1 MPSNHSEFIVR
12 GYVTGDWA
20 AVLDICI
27 AAFTQ
32 IHEGFERALGRELF
46 QLVYPD
52 WKASNE
58 AYLRSLCES
67 NECERMLV
75 AEFQGSVVGFIHYE
89 FDQVRASGTLGLNA
103 VHPRWQ
109 RRGIASSMYQRVFR
123 ILREKGSRFVQVG
136 TGGDPAHVPARA
148 AYEKCGFS
156 PIPRRSLFQ
165 EAVMAAKR

>member
-1 MPSNHSEFIVR
+1 MSSNQSEFIVR
-12 GYVTGDWA
+12 QYVTADWA
-20 AVLDICI
+20 TVLDICI
-27 AAFTQ
+27 AAFTP

-67 NECERMLV
+67 DECERMLV
-75 AEFQGSVVGFIHYE
+75 AQLQGSVAGFIHYE
-89 FDQVRASGTLGLNA
+89 VVP

-109 RRGIASSMYQRVFR
+109 RHGIASRMYERVFQ
-123 ILREKGSRFVQVG
+123 ILRDRGSRFVQVG
-136 TGGDPAHVPARA
+136 TGGDAAHIPARA

-156 PIPRRSLFQ
+156 PNPLVHYF
-165 EAVMAAKR
+165 KKL

>member
-1 MPSNHSEFIVR
+1 MSSNQSEFILR
-12 GYVTGDWA
+12 QYVTADWD

-27 AAFTQ
+27 AAFTP

-67 NECERMLV
+67 DESERMLV
-75 AEFQGSVVGFIHYE
+75 AELQGSVAGFIHYE
-89 FDQVRASGTLGLNA
+89 VVPKKSAGRLGLNA

-109 RRGIASSMYQRVFR
+109 RHGVASAMYERVFQ
-123 ILREKGSRFVQVG
+123 ILRDGGSRFVQVG
-136 TGGDPAHVPARA
+136 TGGDVAHIPARA

-156 PIPRRSLFQ
+156 PIPVVHYFKKL
-165 EAVMAAKR
+165 

>member
-1 MPSNHSEFIVR
+1 MSSHHSEFIVR
-12 GYVTGDWA
+12 QYVSTDWD

-27 AAFTQ
+27 AAFTP

-67 NECERMLV
+67 NECERVLV
-75 AEFQGSVVGFIHYE
+75 AEVQGSVAGFIHYE
-89 FDQVRASGTLGLNA
+89 VVPNKSSGRLGLNA

-109 RRGIASSMYQRVFR
+109 RHGVASAMYERVLQ
-123 ILREKGSRFVQVG
+123 ILRERGSRFVQVG
-136 TGGDPAHVPARA
+136 TGGDTAHIPARA

-156 PIPRRSLFQ
+156 PIPVVHYF
-165 EAVMAAKR
+165 KRL

>member
-1 MPSNHSEFIVR
+1 MSSNRSELIIR
-12 GYVTGDWA
+12 QYVTADWD

-27 AAFTQ
+27 AAFTP

-58 AYLRSLCES
+58 AYLRSLCAS
-67 NECERMLV
+67 DECKRMLV
-75 AEFQGSVVGFIHYE
+75 AELQGSVAGFIHYE
-89 FDQVRASGTLGLNA
+89 VDLVKSSGTLGLNA

-109 RRGIASSMYQRVFR
+109 RRGVATSMYGRVFQ
-123 ILREKGSRFVQVG
+123 ILREKGAKFVQVS
-136 TGGDPAHVPARA
+136 TGGDAAHIPARA

-156 PIPRRSLFQ
+156 PRPVVHYFKTL
-165 EAVMAAKR
+165 

>member
-1 MPSNHSEFIVR
+1 MFPNQSEVIVR
-12 GYVTGDWA
+12 QYVAADWD

-27 AAFTQ
+27 AAFTT

-52 WKASNE
+52 WKASKE

-67 NECERMLV
+67 DGCETMLV
-75 AEFQGSVVGFIHYE
+75 GELQGSVAGFSHYE
-89 FDQVRASGTLGLNA
+89 VDQEKSSGRLGLNA

-109 RRGIASSMYQRVFR
+109 RHGVASSMYERVFQIMR
-123 ILREKGSRFVQVG
+123 GRGLKFVQVG
-136 TGGDPAHVPARA
+136 TGGDAAHVPARA

-156 PIPRRSLFQ
+156 PIPVVNYFKQL
-165 EAVMAAKR
+165 